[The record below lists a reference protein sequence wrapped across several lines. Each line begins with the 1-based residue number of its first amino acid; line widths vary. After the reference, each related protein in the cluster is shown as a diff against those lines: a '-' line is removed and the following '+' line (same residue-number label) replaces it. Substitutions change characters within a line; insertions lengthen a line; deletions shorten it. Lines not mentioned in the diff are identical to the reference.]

1 MRSSSVAAGPIRR
14 SRSERDARDR
24 RSSTSCAITASGST
38 CAMPTSCSA
47 CFSGSIGRTNS
58 RAPAWGWPWRSASSS
73 GTAAASGRTAKWTAA
88 PRSSSPSAPSVP
100 PPHSAPAGI
109 AGIPCGPYPKAHD
122 KPDPM
127 AAAVALSVSHDPAGA
142 GAPAAAGDALAR
154 PGGVRL
160 SDGGARVGGDGADV
174 VRDGSPFAATLYAV
188 LWTLLVY
195 VVHNPVSLAGW
206 GAGGLIGIALA
217 RAARAPSPSLGTLA
231 VVLTVGTV
239 VVAKALI
246 LAFALRPILVDE
258 IVRHPEATRAVY
270 VLDMTTHRTFSPDL
284 QAALDTLP
292 RRGGDT
298 ARADVRALMA
308 FELQDRIIA
317 EARAR
322 DSAATPA
329 ERERLGRTYSDHIL
343 GREGFLAMLGKL
355 FSFWDLLWLG
365 LGVSS
370 AWKLAQSVTR

>member
-1 MRSSSVAAGPIRR
+1 MGPSPPPGTPRI
-14 SRSERDARDR
+14 
-24 RSSTSCAITASGST
+24 
-38 CAMPTSCSA
+38 P
-47 CFSGSIGRTNS
+47 
-58 RAPAWGWPWRSASSS
+58 APKVYG
-73 GTAAASGRTAKWTAA
+73 AK
-88 PRSSSPSAPSVP
+88 PRSSQGASGGSSPVL
-100 PPHSAPAGI
+100 AGLI
-109 AGIPCGPYPKAHD
+109 
-122 KPDPM
+122 
-127 AAAVALSVSHDPAGA
+127 V
-142 GAPAAAGDALAR
+142 
-154 PGGVRL
+154 
-160 SDGGARVGGDGADV
+160 
-174 VRDGSPFAATLYAV
+174 ATLYAV
-188 LWTLLVY
+188 LWALLVY

-258 IVRHPEATRAVY
+258 IVRNPEATRAVY
-270 VLDMTTHRTFSPDL
+270 IIDMTTHRTFSPDL
-284 QAALDTLP
+284 QGTLDNLT
-292 RRGGDT
+292 RARSDT
-298 ARADVRALMA
+298 AQANLRVEMA
-308 FELQDRIIA
+308 FELNDRILA

-329 ERERLGRTYSDHIL
+329 ERERLVRTYSDRIL
-343 GREGFLAMLGKL
+343 GREGFLAMLGRL

>member
-1 MRSSSVAAGPIRR
+1 MGHPSPPPGKPRIPAPKVYGAKPRSPQG
-14 SRSERDARDR
+14 
-24 RSSTSCAITASGST
+24 ASG
-38 CAMPTSCSA
+38 
-47 CFSGSIGRTNS
+47 
-58 RAPAWGWPWRSASSS
+58 ASSPVLT
-73 GTAAASGRTAKWTAA
+73 GLI
-88 PRSSSPSAPSVP
+88 V
-100 PPHSAPAGI
+100 
-109 AGIPCGPYPKAHD
+109 
-122 KPDPM
+122 
-127 AAAVALSVSHDPAGA
+127 
-142 GAPAAAGDALAR
+142 
-154 PGGVRL
+154 
-160 SDGGARVGGDGADV
+160 
-174 VRDGSPFAATLYAV
+174 ATLYAV

-270 VLDMTTHRTFSPDL
+270 VIDMTTHRTFSPDL

-292 RRGGDT
+292 RRAGDT

-329 ERERLGRTYSDHIL
+329 ERERLVRTYSDQIL

>member
-1 MRSSSVAAGPIRR
+1 MGHPSPPPGKPRISAPKVYGAKPRSPQG
-14 SRSERDARDR
+14 
-24 RSSTSCAITASGST
+24 ASGS
-38 CAMPTSCSA
+38 
-47 CFSGSIGRTNS
+47 
-58 RAPAWGWPWRSASSS
+58 
-73 GTAAASGRTAKWTAA
+73 
-88 PRSSSPSAPSVP
+88 SSPVP
-100 PPHSAPAGI
+100 TGLI
-109 AGIPCGPYPKAHD
+109 
-122 KPDPM
+122 
-127 AAAVALSVSHDPAGA
+127 V
-142 GAPAAAGDALAR
+142 
-154 PGGVRL
+154 
-160 SDGGARVGGDGADV
+160 
-174 VRDGSPFAATLYAV
+174 ATLYAV

-270 VLDMTTHRTFSPDL
+270 VIDMTTHRTFSPDL

-322 DSAATPA
+322 DSAATQA
-329 ERERLGRTYSDHIL
+329 ERERLVRTYSDQIL

>member
-1 MRSSSVAAGPIRR
+1 MGHPSPPPGKPRIPAPKVYGAKPRSPQGASGASSPVLTGLIVAALY
-14 SRSERDARDR
+14 
-24 RSSTSCAITASGST
+24 
-38 CAMPTSCSA
+38 
-47 CFSGSIGRTNS
+47 
-58 RAPAWGWPWRSASSS
+58 
-73 GTAAASGRTAKWTAA
+73 
-88 PRSSSPSAPSVP
+88 SV
-100 PPHSAPAGI
+100 
-109 AGIPCGPYPKAHD
+109 
-122 KPDPM
+122 
-127 AAAVALSVSHDPAGA
+127 V
-142 GAPAAAGDALAR
+142 
-154 PGGVRL
+154 
-160 SDGGARVGGDGADV
+160 
-174 VRDGSPFAATLYAV
+174 
-188 LWTLLVY
+188 WTLVVY

-217 RAARAPSPSLGTLA
+217 RATRAPSPSLGTLA

-270 VLDMTTHRTFSPDL
+270 VIDMTTHRTFSPDL

-292 RRGGDT
+292 RRGGGGGDT

-329 ERERLGRTYSDHIL
+329 ERERLVRTYSDHIL
-343 GREGFLAMLGKL
+343 GREGFLAML
-355 FSFWDLLWLG
+355 
-365 LGVSS
+365 
-370 AWKLAQSVTR
+370 

>member
-1 MRSSSVAAGPIRR
+1 MGHPSPPPGKPRFSAPKVYGAKPRSPQGASGASSPVLTGLIVAALY
-14 SRSERDARDR
+14 
-24 RSSTSCAITASGST
+24 
-38 CAMPTSCSA
+38 
-47 CFSGSIGRTNS
+47 
-58 RAPAWGWPWRSASSS
+58 
-73 GTAAASGRTAKWTAA
+73 
-88 PRSSSPSAPSVP
+88 SV
-100 PPHSAPAGI
+100 
-109 AGIPCGPYPKAHD
+109 
-122 KPDPM
+122 
-127 AAAVALSVSHDPAGA
+127 V
-142 GAPAAAGDALAR
+142 
-154 PGGVRL
+154 
-160 SDGGARVGGDGADV
+160 
-174 VRDGSPFAATLYAV
+174 
-188 LWTLLVY
+188 WTLLVY

-258 IVRHPEATRAVY
+258 IVRNPEATRAVY
-270 VLDMTTHRTFSPDL
+270 IIDMTTHRTFSPDL
-284 QAALDTLP
+284 QGTLDNLT
-292 RRGGDT
+292 RARSDT
-298 ARADVRALMA
+298 AQANLRVEMA
-308 FELQDRIIA
+308 FELNDRILA

-329 ERERLGRTYSDHIL
+329 ERERLVRTYSDRIL
-343 GREGFLAMLGKL
+343 GREGFLAMLGRL

>member
-1 MRSSSVAAGPIRR
+1 MGHPSPPPGKPRISAPKVYGAKPRSPQG
-14 SRSERDARDR
+14 
-24 RSSTSCAITASGST
+24 ASGS
-38 CAMPTSCSA
+38 
-47 CFSGSIGRTNS
+47 
-58 RAPAWGWPWRSASSS
+58 
-73 GTAAASGRTAKWTAA
+73 
-88 PRSSSPSAPSVP
+88 SSPVP
-100 PPHSAPAGI
+100 TGLI
-109 AGIPCGPYPKAHD
+109 
-122 KPDPM
+122 
-127 AAAVALSVSHDPAGA
+127 V
-142 GAPAAAGDALAR
+142 
-154 PGGVRL
+154 
-160 SDGGARVGGDGADV
+160 
-174 VRDGSPFAATLYAV
+174 ATLYAV

-217 RAARAPSPSLGTLA
+217 RAARAPSPSLGT
-231 VVLTVGTV
+231 
-239 VVAKALI
+239 
-246 LAFALRPILVDE
+246 FALRPILVDE

-270 VLDMTTHRTFSPDL
+270 VIDMTTHRTFSPDL

-292 RRGGDT
+292 RRAGDT

-329 ERERLGRTYSDHIL
+329 ERERLVRTYSDQIL